1 MHKITRGVV
10 SVTLLTAATVL
21 LAGCAT
27 TDGGVRADPAAT
39 SGPTATSTPSATAA
53 ETATV
58 DFGKAPAGSGVPS
71 CAALLPADLVDA
83 LVPGTTTTDLLTT
96 ASHVVGSWSA
106 LGVAGGADCWST
118 NGVSPVDDVEPGTRD
133 DPKYEGVRV
142 SVLPHAASAFDTA
155 TSVAT
160 SPAESTTAV
169 DCAASDS
176 ARVFCHGG
184 VLAGSA
190 WVSVQV
196 TRLQTTAD
204 ATPQAM
210 LPVYRDLLDQVR
222 AAVAGSP
229 AGAASGADSADWAFT
244 PCSPDRVN
252 AVTSVTLRDAVYATD
267 TPPAIDEF
275 VNQRIGS
282 ATCSFVEGERYN
294 VSDALY
300 SATPDAAW
308 VVEQRLAA
316 GLIDRAHRIDL
327 PGLGDRDGAW
337 RTCDETACSVDIVHD
352 GTWLQYFLTT
362 RVAPNT
368 SSAVERWAEA
378 SFSAVDD

>member
-1 MHKITRGVV
+1 M

-39 SGPTATSTPSATAA
+39 SGPTATSTPSATAT
-53 ETATV
+53 ETATTV
-58 DFGKAPAGSGVPS
+58 DFGSAPAGSGAPS
-71 CAALLPADLVDA
+71 CAALLPTDLVGA
-83 LVPGTTTTDLLTT
+83 LVPGTTTTGLLTT
-96 ASHVVGSWSA
+96 ASHVLGSWSA
-106 LGVAGGADCWST
+106 IQVAGGTDCWST

-133 DPKYEGVRV
+133 DPEYEGVHV
-142 SVLPHAASAFDTA
+142 SVLPHAATAFATA
-155 TSVAT
+155 TRVAT
-160 SPAESTTAV
+160 SPAESTTAI

-204 ATPQAM
+204 ATPEAM
-210 LPVYRDLLDQVR
+210 LPTYRDLLDQVR
-222 AAVAGSP
+222 AAVASSP
-229 AGAASGADSADWAFT
+229 AGTASGDDSADWAFT
-244 PCSPDRVN
+244 PCSADRVN
-252 AVTSVTLRDAVYATD
+252 AVTSVTLRDAVSGTD
-267 TPPAIDEF
+267 TPPGIDEF
-275 VNQRIGS
+275 VNHRIGS
-282 ATCSFVEGERYN
+282 ATCRFVEGERYDA
-294 VSDALY
+294 SDALY

-308 VVEQRLAA
+308 IVEQRLAA

-327 PGLGDRDGAW
+327 PGLGERDGAW
-337 RTCDETACSVDIVHD
+337 RTCDDAACSVDIVHD
-352 GTWLQYFLTT
+352 GTWLQYFLPA